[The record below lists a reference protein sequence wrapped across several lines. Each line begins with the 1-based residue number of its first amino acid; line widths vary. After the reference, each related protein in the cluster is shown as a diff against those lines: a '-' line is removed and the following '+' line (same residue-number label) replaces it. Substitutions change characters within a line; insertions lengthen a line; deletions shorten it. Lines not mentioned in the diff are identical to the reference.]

1 MKVDINMLT
10 RSFHRVGFQFK
21 KYSPEILVVSG
32 VIGTVASTVLACK
45 ATTKVS
51 DVIDEVKEEIAPV
64 KAAGEK
70 IKDGQELKLK
80 DGGVYDVKCYKRDL
94 TIVYAHSAV
103 KFAKLYGPAILVG
116 AVSITSILSGNNI
129 LRKRNVA
136 LAAAYAT
143 LDKGFKE
150 YRSNVVERFGKEVD
164 RELRHNIKAQEVEK
178 TVVDENGEEKTVT
191 ETVKVVDPNKFSD
204 FARIFDDG
212 CTGWTKDP
220 EQNLMFLKLQQS
232 YANDKLKRDGFLF
245 LNDVYA
251 MLGIPKTSAGQ
262 VVGWIYDEEIP
273 NGDNFV
279 DFGIYNPDNPKAND
293 CVNGYERT
301 IVLDFNVDGVIYD
314 KL

>member
-1 MKVDINMLT
+1 MKIDVNAIT
-10 RSFHRVGFQFK
+10 RSFHRVGFKFR

-32 VIGTVASTVLACK
+32 VIGTVASTILACK

-51 DVIDEVKEEIAPV
+51 DVIEEVKEELDSV
-64 KAAGEK
+64 KDAGEK
-70 IKDGQELKLK
+70 IKDGQELKLR
-80 DGGVYDVKCYKRDL
+80 DGGVYDISCYRKDL
-94 TIVYAHSAV
+94 AIVYTHATV
-103 KFAKLYGPAILVG
+103 KFIKLYGPAIIVG
-116 AVSITSILSGNNI
+116 ALSITSILAGNSI

-150 YRSNVVERFGKEVD
+150 YRNNVVERFGKEVD
-164 RELRHNIKAQEVEK
+164 KELRYGVKAQEVEK
-178 TVVDENGEEKTVT
+178 TIVDENGEEKTVT
-191 ETVKVVDPNKFSD
+191 ETINVMDPNKFSD
-204 FARIFDDG
+204 FAKVYDDG

-232 YANDKLKRDGFLF
+232 YANKRLKETGYLF
-245 LNDVYA
+245 LNDVYD
-251 MLGIPKTSAGQ
+251 MLGIPRTSAGQ
-262 VVGWIYDEEIP
+262 IVGWIYDEDCP

-293 CVNGYERT
+293 FVNGYERT
-301 IVLDFNVDGVIYD
+301 IVLDFNVDGIIYD